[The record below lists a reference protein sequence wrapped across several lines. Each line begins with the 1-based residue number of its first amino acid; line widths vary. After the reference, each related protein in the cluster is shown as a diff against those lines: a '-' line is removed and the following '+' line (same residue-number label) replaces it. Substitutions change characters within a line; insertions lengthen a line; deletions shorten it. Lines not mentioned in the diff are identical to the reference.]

1 MRTASIAFRGAG
13 GIPDNE
19 GDVPMIFQP
28 FIAIVISLMT
38 VFATVL
44 GATAFLTRD

>member
-1 MRTASIAFRGAG
+1 
-13 GIPDNE
+13 
-19 GDVPMIFQP
+19 MIFQP